1 MKVAGMVF
9 RNLKVSRGLTS
20 ILVVASGA
28 LVPAPAMAQDA
39 QRSQGAQEPRR
50 LDARVLS
57 HAAPAF
63 PLIWKPYRPLALPP
77 VDLRN
82 GSLAERIA
90 GGTLRLSAH
99 DFLQLVVENDLD
111 LHAARYDY
119 AIAQVDV
126 LRAESGQAARGT
138 PSSPL
143 PAALFAGAIGAGI
156 SSTAALSP
164 GGTGGA
170 AISTQGKIVTIG
182 PRGNFDPTL
191 SLNLS
196 YDRLVSPLNTTKV
209 SGAAAVTVPSTVL
222 QTRFQQELPYGT
234 SYSVSFNLQK
244 QSSTQGGLL
253 FNPALSS
260 FFALQ
265 VYQPLLNGF
274 GLALNRRF
282 VTLADNDRKI
292 VVEAFH
298 TTTNNTLSS
307 AANAY
312 WDLIALRE
320 TVKVAEESVAAAE
333 QQYNDDRQRVELETM
348 APLDLLAAESQL
360 AQSRVSLVTARTQLE
375 QQEALIRTLISK
387 TGDPALD
394 AAVIEPTDALPGAD
408 AREIPTLAASIAR
421 AVADRSS
428 VRQAVLGLQNQR
440 IAEHYTGK
448 NLLPTL
454 SVYAALDAYG
464 LAPGT
469 SPAVR
474 QLFHSAYP
482 EYSLG
487 LTLSVPVFNR
497 SAQADD
503 VRARLEAQQADAA
516 LRRTKSQIETQVQSA
531 TVSLTQGR
539 AQIAAAQRAAVSSA
553 AAFDGEKAK
562 LEAGISTPYQ
572 VTLAQRDYV
581 GAQSAE
587 IQARVNYAKALVA
600 YDLAVGGLLDR
611 YGIAFQDAL
620 RGTLLADSRRR

>member
-1 MKVAGMVF
+1 MIAAGTVF
-9 RNLKVSRGLTS
+9 RRSMMPRALAWL
-20 ILVVASGA
+20 LVVTSGA
-28 LVPAPAMAQDA
+28 LAPAKVRAQ
-39 QRSQGAQEPRR
+39 
-50 LDARVLS
+50 
-57 HAAPAF
+57 AAPAVLGPQPIDLSSLSHPAPLF
-63 PLIWKPYRPLALPP
+63 PMIWKPYRPRKLPP

-82 GSLAERIA
+82 GSLGRRIVNN
-90 GGTLRLSAH
+90 TLQLSLA

-143 PAALFAGAIGAGI
+143 PAALFAGAIGAGV
-156 SSTAALSP
+156 STTAALSA

-170 AISTQGKIVTIG
+170 AIATQGRLVTVG

-191 SLNLS
+191 SLNAS

-234 SYSVSFNLQK
+234 SYSLSFNLQK
-244 QSSTQGGLL
+244 QSSTQAGLL

-260 FFALQ
+260 FFAAQ

-282 VTLADNDRKI
+282 VTLANNDRKI

-298 TTTNNTLSS
+298 TTMNNTVSS
-307 AANAY
+307 AANVY

-320 TVKVAEESVAAAE
+320 NVKVAEESVAATE
-333 QQYNDDRQRVELETM
+333 QQYNDDRQRVELQTM
-348 APLDLLAAESQL
+348 APLDLLSAESQL
-360 AQSRVSLVTARTQLE
+360 AAGRVRLVIARTQLQ

-387 TGDPALD
+387 TSDRALD
-394 AAVIEPTDALPGAD
+394 AAVIEPIDALPGPD
-408 AREIPTLAASIAR
+408 DGEIPSLATSIAR
-421 AVADRSS
+421 AIANRSS
-428 VRQAVLGLQNQR
+428 VRQAELGLQNQR
-440 IAEHYTGK
+440 IAEQYTSK

-454 SVYAALDAYG
+454 SVYAAFDAYG

-474 QLFHSAYP
+474 QLWHSAYP

-487 LTLSVPVFNR
+487 FTMSVPVFNR

-503 VRARLEAQQADAA
+503 VRARLEAQQAEAA
-516 LRRTKSQIETQVQSA
+516 LQRTKNQIETQVQSA

-539 AQIAAAQRAAVSSA
+539 AEIAAAHRAVVASQ
-553 AAFDGEKAK
+553 AAFDGERQKVQ
-562 LEAGISTPYQ
+562 AGIATPYD
-572 VTLAQRDYV
+572 VTLAQRDFV
-581 GAQSAE
+581 TAQSAE
-587 IQARVNYAKALVA
+587 IQARVNYAKAIVA
-600 YDLAVGGLLDR
+600 HDLAVGGLLER
-611 YGIAFQDAL
+611 HGIVFEDAL
-620 RGTLLADSRRR
+620 RGTLLADPKAR